1 MGETKM
7 PVTQPLARY
16 AVLNVAVTQILSV
29 HMTREAAKAEAKR
42 EGNCSFPY
50 YLSDAELEALATFRT
65 DQTRETEMTTTT
77 KTSETTTPEAH
88 GLPVG
93 TVLVSSWGY
102 DQTNIDFY
110 EVTKATVKTV
120 MLRPIS
126 ISKENGESWGTY
138 TATPKRGEFTGDAF
152 RVKVQDPHAQ
162 PWVKINSFAMARPIA
177 EETQHGTSYA

>member
-1 MGETKM
+1 M
-7 PVTQPLARY
+7 PVTQPLARW

-29 HMTREAAKAEAKR
+29 HMTREAAKVEAKR
-42 EGNCSFPY
+42 AGNCSFPY

-65 DQTRETEMTTTT
+65 DDTGEAEMTTTAT
-77 KTSETTTPEAH
+77 AQNATAQNATTEAH

-110 EVTKATVKTV
+110 EVTKATAKTV
-120 MLRPIS
+120 MIRPIS
-126 ISKENGESWGTY
+126 LAKENGESWGTY
-138 TATPKRGEFTGDAF
+138 TAKPKRGEFTGDAF
-152 RVKVQDPHAQ
+152 RCKVQDPHAQ
-162 PWVKINSFAMARPIA
+162 PWVKINSFAMARPID